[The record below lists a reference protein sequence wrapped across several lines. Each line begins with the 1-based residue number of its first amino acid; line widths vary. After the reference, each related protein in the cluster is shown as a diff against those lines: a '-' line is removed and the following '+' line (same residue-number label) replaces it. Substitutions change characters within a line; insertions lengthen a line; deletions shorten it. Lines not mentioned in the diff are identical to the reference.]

1 MEIDIKEEIS
11 EQINLVA
18 ESVYPSECCGFL
30 IGTKDENVIKVLEI
44 REALNETKGDLKA
57 SQFEIDPLTLYKVEQ
72 ELDDNGLEIVGFYH
86 SHPDCKAIPSDDDA
100 ENMVPGLAYIILSV
114 IKGRVKDTRCY
125 VKDPAETH
133 AFETTF

>member
-114 IKGRVKDTRCY
+114 IKGCVKDTRCY